1 MYKRQVYGNQI
12 YTGGS
17 RGIIRSFDANSGE
30 RIFQGRLGKKAGV
43 IASLVAGDGKIFCA
57 CENGITYVLKHGK
70 ELEVVAENKLGDP
83 CLATPAISEGMI
95 FIRTTKK
102 LMAIKQANQN

>member
-1 MYKRQVYGNQI
+1 MSTPVVYGNQI

-17 RGIIRSFDANSGE
+17 RGIIRSFNSNSGE

-57 CENGITYVLKHGK
+57 SENGTVYVLKHGQD
-70 ELEVVAENKLGDP
+70 LEIVSENKMGDP
-83 CLATPAISEGMI
+83 CLATPAISEGSI

-102 LMAIKQANQN
+102 LIAVKGSKEN